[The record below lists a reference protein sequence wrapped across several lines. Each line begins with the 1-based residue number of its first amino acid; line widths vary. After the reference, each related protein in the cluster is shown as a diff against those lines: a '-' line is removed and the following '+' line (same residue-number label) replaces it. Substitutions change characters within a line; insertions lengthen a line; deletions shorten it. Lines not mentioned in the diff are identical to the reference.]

1 MTYVKTSLLAAALAT
16 GSAMGQSINI
26 DFGLPGNGPSDSYA
40 AAGLAG
46 KWNSVEGEHTSI
58 GNPTAI
64 YDLVDLDGNATGVTL
79 HQFGGQDMITAGNDP
94 SVEGDD
100 AILMND
106 CIVTHSAGLET
117 CLFINGLES
126 GTYEIITYAWM
137 PNSPETDNRVRLDFD
152 PVTFDIGGAWTG
164 EHVEGITYSVHTQEI
179 TNGFI
184 GLHSGNVPGADLSIG
199 AAMNGVQLHLLADC
213 GTLELVDGGTGGQSF
228 SERAFDGYIDPRAE
242 STNGSDFDLGLNE
255 ITIAFSTPAKDA
267 GGDTLTAAS
276 FDIAHTAG
284 IAPPTITGILTEDAM
299 NVTLHLDRPL
309 MVGAWTT
316 ISTTAVSECGDAPI
330 VGRDQ
335 VTVGFLPGDV
345 DQNGLVSPFD
355 LLRFRQ
361 IVNGAFTA
369 EVGVN
374 ADYADI
380 DRSGAIAP
388 FDLLRFRQT
397 VNGISPATQTWAGA
411 TLP

>member
-1 MTYVKTSLLAAALAT
+1 M
-16 GSAMGQSINI
+16 
-26 DFGLPGNGPSDSYA
+26 D
-40 AAGLAG
+40 
-46 KWNSVEGEHTSI
+46 
-58 GNPTAI
+58 
-64 YDLVDLDGNATGVTL
+64 
-79 HQFGGQDMITAGNDP
+79 
-94 SVEGDD
+94 
-100 AILMND
+100 
-106 CIVTHSAGLET
+106 
-117 CLFINGLES
+117 
-126 GTYEIITYAWM
+126 
-137 PNSPETDNRVRLDFD
+137 
-152 PVTFDIGGAWTG
+152 GGA
-164 EHVEGITYSVHTQEI
+164 
-179 TNGFI
+179 N
-184 GLHSGNVPGADLSIG
+184 
-199 AAMNGVQLHLLADC
+199 
-213 GTLELVDGGTGGQSF
+213 GQSF
-228 SERAFDGYIDPRAE
+228 SERAFDGYIDPRVE
-242 STNGSDFDLGLNE
+242 STNGSDFDLGLSE

-267 GGDTLTAAS
+267 GGDELTVAS

-284 IAPPTITGILTEDAM
+284 IAPPTITGISTEDAM
-299 NVTLHLDRPL
+299 TVTLQLDRPL
-309 MVGAWTT
+309 AVGAWTT

-335 VTVGFLPGDV
+335 ITVGFLPGDV

-374 ADYADI
+374 ADYADM